1 MTKTKDLSK
10 FTVDTRREKFQPFK
24 ENTLLHKM
32 YYVLRR
38 VDDLALMAFHPTRL
52 SELSTE
58 KIIVMFEQANPR
70 KFKLK
75 RVGE

>member
-1 MTKTKDLSK
+1 
-10 FTVDTRREKFQPFK
+10 
-24 ENTLLHKM
+24 M

-58 KIIVMFEQANPR
+58 KIIEMFVQANLR
-70 KFKLK
+70 KLK
-75 RVGE
+75 LNRVDEYVD